1 MREPEAFEILQMI
14 VDEMGIPP
22 QAANLKAL
30 TARDFKK
37 IRALCLAAA
46 TLLSPEKSEEA
57 TSQRNAAKSLETEN
71 QSLNELLKSIEKNAI
86 YDALSETNFNKT
98 KAAELLGITPRQLR
112 YKLAAHDM
120 S

>member
-1 MREPEAFEILQMI
+1 MRKPEAFEILQMI

-22 QAANLKAL
+22 QAVNIKAL
-30 TARDFKK
+30 TDKDFKK

-46 TLLSPEKSEEA
+46 TLLSTEKSDEV
-57 TSQRNAAKSLETEN
+57 SSRLPAARSLQSEN
-71 QSLNELLKSIEKNAI
+71 RSLNGILKSIEKTAI
-86 YDALSETNFNKT
+86 CDALNETNFNKT
-98 KAAELLGITPRQLR
+98 RAAELLGITPRQLR